1 MGTGMKEIRAFI
13 AIELPINGRTYIDQL
28 TQKLRP
34 VTSKNIRWIPSSN
47 IHLTL
52 KFLGESA
59 PQSLELLATT
69 IDQNIKKMTPFDLV
83 LSHLGT
89 FPNARQP
96 RIVWIGFQPN
106 PKLMT
111 LQSCVENAAQQT
123 GFAKEDRPYSPHLT
137 IARVREPL
145 ARSEV
150 EQLNVSLQNTSMDT
164 SLVIPVK
171 EVILFRSD
179 LHPSGA
185 IYTIVRRFPL

>member
-1 MGTGMKEIRAFI
+1 MKDIRAFI
-13 AIELPINGRTYIDQL
+13 AIELPINVRTYIDQL

-59 PQSLELLATT
+59 HQSLEFLATT
-69 IDQNIKKMTPFDLV
+69 IDQNIKGMTHFDLS

-96 RIVWIGFQPN
+96 RIVWIGLQPN
-106 PKLMT
+106 ANLMT
-111 LQSCVENAAQQT
+111 LQNFVEKAAQQAR
-123 GFAKEDRPYSPHLT
+123 FANEDRPFSPHLT

-145 ARSEV
+145 TRSEV
-150 EQLNVSLQNTSMDT
+150 EQLIVSLQSTSLDT
-164 SLVIPVK
+164 SIVIPVK

-185 IYTIVRRFPL
+185 IYTILRRFPL

>member
-1 MGTGMKEIRAFI
+1 MKDIRAYI
-13 AIELPINGRTYIDQL
+13 AIDLPINVRAYIDQL

-59 PQSLELLATT
+59 PQSLEILASTLE
-69 IDQNIKKMTPFDLV
+69 QNIKMVTPFDLV

-96 RIVWIGFQPN
+96 RIVWIGLQPN
-106 PKLMT
+106 PKLLT
-111 LQSCVENAAQQT
+111 LQNSVENAAQHA
-123 GFAKEDRPYSPHLT
+123 GFAKEDRPFSPHLT
-137 IARVREPL
+137 IARVREAL

-150 EQLNVSLQNTSMDT
+150 EQFNVSLQNTSLDK

-185 IYTIVRRFPL
+185 IYTIIRCIHL